1 MLIDLSRV
9 LTHEGKKLNMTIEP
23 SGDSYVCEMG
33 SFPYVGKSSVSLTIM
48 HTENQVIRL
57 EGKGTITVL
66 IPCSRCLENVK
77 VPISIEISE
86 EIDMKLTDQER
97 IESLDESSYIQD
109 KQLDTEKLLHNE
121 ILIRWPM
128 RVLCKEDCKG
138 ICSRCGANLNQGSC
152 DCDTADLDPRMAVI
166 TDIFKNFKEV

>member
-66 IPCSRCLENVK
+66 IPCSRCLENVE

-128 RVLCKEDCKG
+128 RVLCKENCKG

-166 TDIFKNFKEV
+166 NDIFKNFKEV